1 MHIDVIEAPETTTDE
16 TDETPIALPSLK
28 PAAKPAKAKR
38 MARTPKGGTLSVLTA
53 IGKGNFDA
61 KPKPAKAPKEP
72 KAPRTTKAAE
82 VIALLEESAE
92 GVSRETLTSLTG
104 WLPHTL
110 RAFLSGLRKK
120 GIEVIRDTDATG
132 QSTYRIAKAA
142 AA

>member
-1 MHIDVIEAPETTTDE
+1 MHIEIIAAPETTTDE

-28 PAAKPAKAKR
+28 PAAKPAKARR
-38 MARTPKGGTLSVLTA
+38 MARAPKAEVA
-53 IGKGNFDA
+53 A
-61 KPKPAKAPKEP
+61 KPARAPKPAKEP